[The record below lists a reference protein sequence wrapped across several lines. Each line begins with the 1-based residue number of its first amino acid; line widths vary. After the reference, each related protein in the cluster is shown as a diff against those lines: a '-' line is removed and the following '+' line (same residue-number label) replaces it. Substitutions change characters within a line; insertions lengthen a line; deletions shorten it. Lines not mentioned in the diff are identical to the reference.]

1 MSKQLLTSALA
12 AFACAAVVG
21 AQAPPPQQVPAPNAP
36 PAAAP
41 TQRPPDQKSSSAA
54 NLTVTG
60 CLERRPASIAT
71 PGSAGAPAANDASST
86 FVLTKVMRPVGT
98 SGSSSAA
105 SAAASY
111 RLDADASKLS
121 SHVGE
126 KVEITGMLASRSDNS
141 SANRAAGGDAKVA
154 AADGAQAKGADADA
168 PQLKVDSVKMIAN
181 TCTE

>member
-1 MSKQLLTSALA
+1 MSKKVLTTTLA

-41 TQRPPDQKSSSAA
+41 TQRPPDQKSTSAD
-54 NLTVTG
+54 NLIVTG
-60 CLERRPASIAT
+60 CLERRAASIAT
-71 PGSAGAPAANDASST
+71 PGAAGAPAGNDAST

-98 SGSSSAA
+98 AGSSSAS
-105 SAAASY
+105 SAAPASASY

-126 KVEITGMLASRSDNS
+126 KVEITGMLAGRSNNS
-141 SANRAAGGDAKVA
+141 SASRAAGEAAPQAKVA
-154 AADGAQAKGADADA
+154 GEDA
-168 PQLKVDSVKMIAN
+168 PQLKVDSVKMIAK
-181 TCTE
+181 TCNE